1 MEMKCPRC
9 VQKIHRAADAC
20 PHCGFT
26 LADAEACFAG
36 VGLHLRCLADTA
48 GLLRRGERERVE
60 AAMERF
66 TRRFPQLFVAIF
78 TGTLADAAELR
89 QLGFWLL
96 NRASFEELPP
106 NQPNAAGILITL
118 DAASKTAA
126 MTFGYLLDPFLEETD
141 TFDCLW
147 RAHSRWL
154 EGRYADGMVKA
165 IEQLAIVLRK
175 RSRQA
180 RRNPAGFE
188 RKLLPPAHGKTPQ
201 RHAETAKAITPN
213 PAQPPP

>member
-1 MEMKCPRC
+1 
-9 VQKIHRAADAC
+9 
-20 PHCGFT
+20 
-26 LADAEACFAG
+26 
-36 VGLHLRCLADTA
+36 
-48 GLLRRGERERVE
+48 
-60 AAMERF
+60 
-66 TRRFPQLFVAIF
+66 
-78 TGTLADAAELR
+78 
-89 QLGFWLL
+89 
-96 NRASFEELPP
+96 ELPP

-126 MTFGYLLDPFLEETD
+126 MSFGYLLDPFLEETD